1 MVKYYSTQILAA
13 FLVLGSFKF
22 GMLAY
27 AEYGR
32 WVGWATFVILIVL
45 GIVLDRVADKI
56 RKPQR

>member
-22 GMLAY
+22 GMLTY

-32 WVGWATFVILIVL
+32 WAGWATFVVLIAV
-45 GIVLDRVADKI
+45 GIILDRVADRI